1 MQVQAFA
8 VEAQVYSPQAADAL
22 AAIWEDGILLAFA
35 CWRSVLDEAELLAIA
50 VAPICRGKGLGK
62 RLLSQL
68 IALWQAQALKIIFL
82 EVREHNLIA
91 QSVYKHCGFREIGRR
106 HAYYPPLRNEIER
119 ENAVLMQKEC

>member
-68 IALWQAQALKIIFL
+68 IALWQAQALRIIFL

-106 HAYYPPLRNEIER
+106 RAYYPSLRNEIER
-119 ENAVLMQKEC
+119 EDAVLMQKEC